1 MRAELSPPVI
11 SIDIKPHHL
20 FRYPS
25 EWDPRQNG
33 KTKGGYLEGKIHL
46 PRGRNLR
53 VVLSTHPEQ
62 PHNIPETPLSESER
76 QIHPTL
82 IHVVRKGRGNRRYN
96 EKEAVPGIQHWQQEF
111 VIRDKMVSIRNKTSD
126 KDQGRV
132 QIPEEDEMFSIK
144 DDMVLSIG
152 REASELNMI
161 ILIPKTEAR
170 AAGDDVSLK
179 KLLESRISNP
189 EVLKALTEKYSKKKS
204 VNLKKVR
211 LRVDVFC
218 LDSGVLLGSS
228 ISCPISDT
236 ASKAHGAMDLHDATP
251 LRSCARGGRKV
262 CMIAEFA
269 FAKDVQPRF
278 QLYDSEGRRLHEKEE
293 TLLQQPSPSDVCV
306 LKESIIFITP
316 VQDHAEE
323 LYRKKYKI
331 KLVAQ
336 RQSDGYVSKKKF
348 DFKYLPHDYYTPT
361 CYLCEFD
368 PDNNEEQGV
377 AQLVPL
383 KEVARPGLR
392 KRNMSDNEVPDL
404 KMKKCNQES
413 PLKVSPIQFPSTPM
427 PPLILSHER
436 RILSPQEKPKVIVS
450 SANSFVETII
460 KEEPTDEEEI
470 LTSLKSSPSSQ
481 TTDFSN
487 NVPTSNLQSIPV
499 YDLSKAT
506 IRTWTLPVTTASLI
520 IPTTDIKKE

>member
-1 MRAELSPPVI
+1 MELSPPVI

-33 KTKGGYLEGKIHL
+33 KTKGGYLEGKIYL

-62 PHNIPETPLSESER
+62 PHN
-76 QIHPTL
+76 
-82 IHVVRKGRGNRRYN
+82 
-96 EKEAVPGIQHWQQEF
+96 
-111 VIRDKMVSIRNKTSD
+111 
-126 KDQGRV
+126 
-132 QIPEEDEMFSIK
+132 
-144 DDMVLSIG
+144 
-152 REASELNMI
+152 
-161 ILIPKTEAR
+161 IPKTEAR

-228 ISCPISDT
+228 ISYT

-293 TLLQQPSPSDVCV
+293 TLLQQPNPSDVCV

-404 KMKKCNQES
+404 KIKKCNQES